1 MSHLVISDSM
11 LSGLLFLLSLLG
23 MIALMMTSK
32 RHKDKFQH
40 KLLLRLNGQALRGL
54 GLILL
59 ALAFL
64 LTYTSDQTGYFIV
77 VWFGSLTVAA
87 GLVYLVMMIY
97 EQLKP
102 AASQ

>member
-23 MIALMMTSK
+23 MIVLMITSK
-32 RHKDKFQH
+32 RHRDKFQH
-40 KLLLRLNGQALRGL
+40 KLLLRLNGQVLRGL